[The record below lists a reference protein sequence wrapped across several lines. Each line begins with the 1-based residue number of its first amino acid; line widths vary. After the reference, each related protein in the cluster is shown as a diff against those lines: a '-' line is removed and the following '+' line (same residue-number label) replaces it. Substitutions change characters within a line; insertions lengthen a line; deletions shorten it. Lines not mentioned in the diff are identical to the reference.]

1 MKNIKRGLSIAI
13 VAAMVLGMTACGGS
27 GKTENAGK
35 AAEKKSFS
43 LKLSHYRAEG
53 SPADIMPRNLQI
65 TLRRLTIPWRWWYIP
80 LRSWEIIQQSR
91 SW

>member
-43 LKLSHYRAEG
+43 LKQIGRAHV
-53 SPADIMPRNLQI
+53 
-65 TLRRLTIPWRWWYIP
+65 
-80 LRSWEIIQQSR
+80 
-91 SW
+91 

>member
-27 GKTENAGK
+27 GKTESAGK

-43 LKLSHYRAEG
+43 LKLSHYRAG
-53 SPADIMPRNLQI
+53 GVTGGYQCQGICG
-65 TLRRLTIPWRWWYIP
+65 
-80 LRSWEIIQQSR
+80 
-91 SW
+91 

>member
-35 AAEKKSFS
+35 AAEKMCIRDRIY
-43 LKLSHYRAEG
+43 LA
-53 SPADIMPRNLQI
+53 
-65 TLRRLTIPWRWWYIP
+65 
-80 LRSWEIIQQSR
+80 
-91 SW
+91 

>member
-27 GKTENAGK
+27 GKTESAGK

-43 LKLSHYRAEG
+43 LKLRGVTGGYQCQG
-53 SPADIMPRNLQI
+53 ICG
-65 TLRRLTIPWRWWYIP
+65 
-80 LRSWEIIQQSR
+80 
-91 SW
+91 

>member
-27 GKTENAGK
+27 GKTESAGK

-43 LKLSHYRAEG
+43 ATTGQRGHRRIS
-53 SPADIMPRNLQI
+53 MPRNLRI